1 MQRMSLHYHIGKSW
15 MYRPLTISS
24 KKQFKSRLT
33 KWKLFKN
40 LKGDEVVWMARKQ
53 LKRKIEENKET
64 VFQIN
69 ERQVPPEKID
79 QKLKRMKVKKESFIH
94 YGSPMACEI
103 FRHPKIEL
111 KATLM
116 SLTQL
121 LPRSSTTRH
130 HVSKR
135 IPRKGLQAQKTRFR
149 V

>member
-1 MQRMSLHYHIGKSW
+1 
-15 MYRPLTISS
+15 MYRPLKISS

-64 VFQIN
+64 VFQMN
-69 ERQVPPEKID
+69 ERKVPPEKID
-79 QKLKRMKVKKESFIH
+79 QKLKRMKVKKESIIS

-103 FRHPKIEL
+103 FRHSKIEL
-111 KATLM
+111 RANLM

-121 LPRSSTTRH
+121 LPQSSTIRH

-135 IPRKGLQAQKTRFR
+135 LPRMGLQAQKT
-149 V
+149 